1 VGVLDISFREYSASK
16 SVKLTPDIVEYEQG
30 AQAPLYDLIIGKQTL
45 HDIGAVLDFKEKT
58 ITIDSILLPM
68 RNIVNLQ
75 LKPSVTRALRHN
87 DTCHAQEPVSTRNAT
102 KRVIEILDAKYDKAN
117 LPEIVKDTCPHLEP
131 SQQDMLL
138 SLLLDFEMLFD
149 GTLGDRNRPPVSIE
163 MKDGAKPYHGR
174 PYPIPHIHKA
184 TLMKEID
191 RLMGIGVLKRQSS
204 SQWASPTFIIPKKD
218 MTVRTIT
225 DFRELNKRI
234 VRRPYPIPKIST
246 TLQELE
252 GFTYAT
258 ALDLNMGYY
267 TIRLDPN
274 AVEMFTIIFPWGK
287 YSYLRL
293 PMGYAGSADIFQAEM
308 MNLMEGLEYVRA
320 YIDDLLVITR
330 GSLEDHLEKLREV
343 LRRLRD
349 AGLKVNA
356 AKSFF
361 CTHEIEYLGYILT
374 RDGIKPQT
382 KKVQAILALNPPNN
396 VKELRHF
403 LGMVQYYRDMWAK
416 RSEMLAPLSD
426 LVGECGE
433 TKTTRKNKVKKK
445 PWHWDSIHQ
454 IAFDNV
460 KSAIA
465 KEVVLAYPDFTKPFE
480 IYTDASTKQLGAVIT
495 QENRPIAFFSRKLSG
510 AQSKYTVTELELL
523 AIVETLKE
531 FNGMLWGQR
540 INVYT
545 DHKNLT

>member
-1 VGVLDISFREYSASK
+1 
-16 SVKLTPDIVEYEQG
+16 
-30 AQAPLYDLIIGKQTL
+30 
-45 HDIGAVLDFKEKT
+45 
-58 ITIDSILLPM
+58 
-68 RNIVNLQ
+68 
-75 LKPSVTRALRHN
+75 
-87 DTCHAQEPVSTRNAT
+87 
-102 KRVIEILDAKYDKAN
+102 
-117 LPEIVKDTCPHLEP
+117 
-131 SQQDMLL
+131 
-138 SLLLDFEMLFD
+138 
-149 GTLGDRNRPPVSIE
+149 
-163 MKDGAKPYHGR
+163 
-174 PYPIPHIHKA
+174 
-184 TLMKEID
+184 
-191 RLMGIGVLKRQSS
+191 
-204 SQWASPTFIIPKKD
+204 
-218 MTVRTIT
+218 
-225 DFRELNKRI
+225 
-234 VRRPYPIPKIST
+234 
-246 TLQELE
+246 
-252 GFTYAT
+252 
-258 ALDLNMGYY
+258 
-267 TIRLDPN
+267 
-274 AVEMFTIIFPWGK
+274 
-287 YSYLRL
+287 
-293 PMGYAGSADIFQAEM
+293 MGYAGSADIFQAEM
-308 MNLMEGLEYVRA
+308 MDLMESLEYVRA

-330 GSLEDHLEKLREV
+330 GTLEDHLEKLEKV

-374 RDGIKPQT
+374 RGGIKPQQ
-382 KKVQAILALNPPNN
+382 KKVQAIIALNPPNN

-460 KSAIA
+460 KTTIA
-465 KEVVLAYPDFTKPFE
+465 KEVVLAYPDFTKPFD

-495 QENRPIAFFSRKLSG
+495 QDNRPIAFFSRKLSG

-545 DHKNLT
+545 DHKNLTRDGLGLTSDRVARWRILLEEYAPEIIYIKRIHNTVADAISRLDYDPKLNTTNEYNHATHVMSTKVESNQQWMMFSKFWSCFSKTQDPDESNTIKMNHVFANRSKEDEIFPLTMKEIVEA